1 MSIKSQDHSLILV
14 KGHSD
19 FKVKCLIFG
28 LYTQVSD
35 SGPQGPLVLFSI
47 GGKKVYEPFSLSVSL
62 SLTHTHTYKC
72 NLSYFPYIT
81 HNVRSNAIQNIR
93 VQNDKNH
100 HNTKNTAKT
109 CRLQFIYLF
118 FFKFVACAVPTDKN
132 HGRQML
138 NGYKA
143 CSL

>member
-1 MSIKSQDHSLILV
+1 MFTTILRPSQSRQ
-14 KGHSD
+14 
-19 FKVKCLIFG
+19 FFF
-28 LYTQVSD
+28 
-35 SGPQGPLVLFSI
+35 LFSI
-47 GGKKVYEPFSLSVSL
+47 GGKKVYEPFSLSLSLSVSL
-62 SLTHTHTYKC
+62 SLSLSFSHTHTHTYKC

-81 HNVRSNAIQNIR
+81 YNVRLNAIQNIR

-118 FFKFVACAVPTDKN
+118 FFKFVACAVPKDKN

-138 NGYKA
+138 NSYKA